1 MTRTSDFWPIE
12 KSGVDK
18 LLEVRIP
25 PLDLP
30 GTLQIPVN
38 AGAIVAFAHGSGSS
52 RYSPRNVAVADALN
66 SQGIATLLFD
76 LLTPEEETDRANVFD
91 IPLLAERLIEAVLWI
106 KGEPLVRHLPIGLF
120 GASTGAAAALV
131 AAARCDARVGA
142 VVSRGGRPDLAGDA
156 LDRIHTP
163 TLLIVGGE
171 DFAVIELNEQAFDR
185 LRGPKALEV
194 VPGATHL
201 FPEPG
206 AMEAVISHAARWFR
220 TYLGIS
226 QHSRPVGAIREEPDR
241 RAR

>member
-1 MTRTSDFWPIE
+1 MPNISNPWPIE
-12 KSGVDK
+12 RSGVDK

-30 GTLQIPVN
+30 GTLQIPMN
-38 AGAIVAFAHGSGSS
+38 ARAIVAFAHGSGSS

-66 SQGIATLLFD
+66 SQRIATLLFD

-91 IPLLAERLIEAVLWI
+91 IPLLAERLIEAILWI
-106 KGEPLVRHLPIGLF
+106 EREPLVAHLPVGLF

-131 AAARCDARVGA
+131 AAAQCGARIGA

-163 TLLIVGGE
+163 TLLIVGGR

-185 LRGPKALEV
+185 LRGPRALEI

-206 AMEAVISHAARWFR
+206 AMEVVISHAARWFR
-220 TYLGIS
+220 THLCTG
-226 QHSRPVGAIREEPDR
+226 QHSQPVGEIREELDQ
-241 RAR
+241 RAK